1 MKSASFVYYNQ
12 NLTKCA
18 DLALFR
24 PCAFKSRG
32 KSEWFKKH
40 ALFKMTK
47 TMGTGFDPTQGATI
61 SVCFGILSTDLK
73 TVKTFLDT
81 EFKHEKISLNRT

>member
-1 MKSASFVYYNQ
+1 
-12 NLTKCA
+12 
-18 DLALFR
+18 
-24 PCAFKSRG
+24 
-32 KSEWFKKH
+32 
-40 ALFKMTK
+40 MTK